1 MCRNGTKKSR
11 TNSNLASLD
20 FAGFLCPLPSHE
32 FERVQPKEYCCQ
44 HIFHSI
50 GLDECEVFNV
60 MNEAAA
66 VNRMD

>member
-1 MCRNGTKKSR
+1 M
-11 TNSNLASLD
+11 
-20 FAGFLCPLPSHE
+20 
-32 FERVQPKEYCCQ
+32 RVQPKEYRCQ

-50 GLDECEVFNV
+50 GLDEFEVFNV